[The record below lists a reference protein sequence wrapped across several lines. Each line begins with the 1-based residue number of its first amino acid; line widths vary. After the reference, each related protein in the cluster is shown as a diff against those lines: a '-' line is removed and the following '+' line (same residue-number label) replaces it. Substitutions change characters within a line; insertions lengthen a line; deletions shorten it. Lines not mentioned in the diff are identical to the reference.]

1 MWGTF
6 NVAPYGPVSFSH
18 ASLWQCSFLQ
28 LGEVSTLFHWWL
40 CVVAAECGQ
49 VCGIAV
55 ILLQRGDV
63 FWLLPVLVLLFQLS
77 VLHSAG
83 CHVVSLKLKHLS
95 LLFLAD

>member
-28 LGEVSTLFHWWL
+28 VGEVSTCLVGGS
-40 CVVAAECGQ
+40 VVAAEWGQ

-63 FWLLPVLVLLFQLS
+63 FWLLPALVLLFQLS